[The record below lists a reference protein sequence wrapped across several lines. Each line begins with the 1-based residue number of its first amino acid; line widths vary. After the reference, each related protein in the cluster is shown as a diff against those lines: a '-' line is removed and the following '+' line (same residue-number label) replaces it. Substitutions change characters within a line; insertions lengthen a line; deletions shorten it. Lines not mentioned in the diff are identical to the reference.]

1 MAEGKYNNAFKSND
15 EGTTNEADDLMPLSR
30 ISINN
35 LASTVER
42 LASDPDLQNLID
54 FSQQFVSTTFRAV
67 DWAKLYGFFSW
78 NVVEEQTGH
87 RIGKIM
93 FISIVRQKLLS
104 MK

>member
-1 MAEGKYNNAFKSND
+1 MQTTIAKYRD
-15 EGTTNEADDLMPLSR
+15 
-30 ISINN
+30 
-35 LASTVER
+35 
-42 LASDPDLQNLID
+42 DPDLQNLID

-67 DWAKLYGFFSW
+67 DWAKLYDFFSW

-87 RIGKIM
+87 KIGKIM